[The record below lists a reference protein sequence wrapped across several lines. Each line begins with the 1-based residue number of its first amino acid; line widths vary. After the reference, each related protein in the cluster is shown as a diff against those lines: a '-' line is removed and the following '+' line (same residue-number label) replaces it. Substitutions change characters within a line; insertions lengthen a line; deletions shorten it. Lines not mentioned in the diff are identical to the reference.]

1 MKTVAILTPTYNR
14 AYIIENLYKSLIHQ
28 SCFDF
33 KWYIID
39 DGSIDNTEEKIKC
52 FSDEQ
57 FEIIYIK
64 KANGGKHTAINEGLK
79 HICEELTF
87 IVDSDDYLANDAVE
101 AIVSDWGRYG
111 ADATVGGLSYY
122 KLHENGEVVGQ
133 RYGGSESFVD
143 TYTNI
148 RVNQAVAGD
157 KAEVYR
163 TDVLKAHPFPEFP
176 GEKFLSEA
184 VVWNA
189 IARAGYKLAFI
200 GKGIYFCEYLPD
212 GLTSSGRKYRL
223 QTPLGT
229 MEHAKSFLYSQIR
242 FKYRIKYMLLYTA
255 TRPFAKVSIKQA
267 LDALDAYK
275 VSFMLCLLPGALL
288 AMFWKLKYRL

>member
-1 MKTVAILTPTYNR
+1 MKTLAILTPSYNR
-14 AYIIENLYKSLIHQ
+14 AYIITKLYESLMRQ
-28 SCFDF
+28 TSDDF
-33 KWYIID
+33 RWYIVD
-39 DGSIDNTEEKIKC
+39 DGSADNTAEIVKG
-52 FSDEQ
+52 FSCNH
-57 FEIIYIK
+57 FEIVYIK
-64 KANGGKHTAINEGLK
+64 KDNGGKHTALNEGLK
-79 HICEELTF
+79 HIHEELTF

-101 AIVSDWGRYG
+101 TIVNDWRTYRT
-111 ADATVGGLSYY
+111 DPTVGGLSYY

-133 RYGGSESFVD
+133 KYDSSDAFVD

-148 RVNQAVAGD
+148 RVNQAVTGD

-184 VVWNA
+184 IVWNA
-189 IARAGYKLAFI
+189 IAKAGYKLAFI

-229 MEHAKSFLYSQIR
+229 MEHAKSFLYSQVKFQYIM
-242 FKYRIKYMLLYTA
+242 KYMLLYAA
-255 TRPFAKVSIKQA
+255 TRFFSKVTAKE
-267 LDALDAYK
+267 AYRNLENYK
-275 VSFMLCLLPGALL
+275 ASFIVCFLPGALL
-288 AMFWKLKYRL
+288 ALFWKIKYRL